1 MLTALTVVIISQY
14 IQIVDHYL
22 VYLKLMRCYK
32 SAINGLLSHFSRFW
46 LFCDPT
52 KLLCPWDS
60 PGRNTA
66 VGCHFLLQGIFLT
79 QGSNS
84 CLLCLLHRQACS
96 LSLVPPGKQPPPKK
110 KWCAKSLRWQRMRWL
125 NDITDSMDM
134 SLSKLQEI
142 VKDREAWH
150 ATVHGVSKNQTWL
163 SGWTTCQLYLDF
175 LKEILKTVQ
184 RIREPAVRRVM
195 QNYECKIR
203 HRTLKRPMHL
213 KKGSKI

>member
-1 MLTALTVVIISQY
+1 MGFSRQEYCSGLPFPPTRDLPHTGI
-14 IQIVDHYL
+14 
-22 VYLKLMRCYK
+22 KLMSFMSPPLAGLFFIT
-32 SAINGLLSHFSRFW
+32 SATREA
-46 LFCDPT
+46 T
-52 KLLCPWDS
+52 
-60 PGRNTA
+60 
-66 VGCHFLLQGIFLT
+66 
-79 QGSNS
+79 
-84 CLLCLLHRQACS
+84 
-96 LSLVPPGKQPPPKK
+96 PPKK

-125 NDITDSMDM
+125 NGITDSMDM

-184 RIREPAVRRVM
+184 RIREPALRRVM

-213 KKGSKI
+213 KRGSKI